1 MVPRLP
7 GTAAVRPGTHQ
18 FSYPRYGGTTYPDSP
33 YSDAAADK
41 KLSRLCRR
49 SVTWKCAALVL
60 LLVVLALAALVAYLL
75 GTYHRVIFY
84 LESIRP
90 IIPDTYQNLQQK
102 ILRPSNGRL
111 ASLTNMAALW
121 DYRHSRR
128 SSDVILRHF
137 FTSFC

>member
-75 GTYHRVIFY
+75 GTYHRVIFSCLLY
-84 LESIRP
+84 TSPSPR
-90 IIPDTYQNLQQK
+90 DRQK
-102 ILRPSNGRL
+102 SRMPSS
-111 ASLTNMAALW
+111 A
-121 DYRHSRR
+121 
-128 SSDVILRHF
+128 
-137 FTSFC
+137 